1 MQKANIS
8 DLKNKLSSYLRKVRS
23 GETILVMDRGVPI
36 ARIERVARVSD
47 DERLA
52 KLEAAGLLRRPTKPL
67 PLKMLREELPTAR
80 ASVVQALLEER
91 ERGR

>member
-1 MQKANIS
+1 
-8 DLKNKLSSYLRKVRS
+8 
-23 GETILVMDRGVPI
+23 MDRGVPI

-67 PLKMLREELPTAR
+67 PLKMLREELPTTR